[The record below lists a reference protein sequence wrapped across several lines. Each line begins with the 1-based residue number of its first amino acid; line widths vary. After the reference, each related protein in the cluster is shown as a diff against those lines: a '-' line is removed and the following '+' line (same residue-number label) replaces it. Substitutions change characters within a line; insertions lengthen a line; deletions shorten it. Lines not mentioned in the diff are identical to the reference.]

1 MSTSVSIILSA
12 WSGNTWSH
20 FFNQCHC
27 TRHFKH
33 RALIFWLW
41 NGDDSQS
48 ATKFEQ
54 QWILWSVRCCS
65 CKVHNS
71 AGRLTTST
79 ECIQCSCHDC
89 SSCQSTIL
97 RLQMPWIK
105 KCQLKNASMFG
116 WQTTAMQNDP
126 QCATDFEQLTVEH
139 CALWDC
145 ALAKCMTQ
153 LEGWQQ
159 ARNTAHS
166 IQLPRL
172 HQLSKHNVKMSNA
185 LNKKIST

>member
-126 QCATDFEQLTVEH
+126 QCATDFEQQWNIVQCEIVLLQSAWVSWKVDNKQGT
-139 CALWDC
+139 
-145 ALAKCMTQ
+145 
-153 LEGWQQ
+153 
-159 ARNTAHS
+159 HS
-166 IQLPRL
+166 IQLSRL
-172 HQLSKHNVKMSNA
+172 QQLSKHNVKMSNA
-185 LNKKIST
+185 LNKKMST